1 VRILTNVNVLAPVG
15 GLEVNAC
22 ELSRELVYLGH
33 SVHVIYVKDGE
44 LTETFRR
51 FCGSIVK
58 VPATE
63 VPFSRRGPLDLV
75 KLGPA
80 LRAGRRILPDLILV
94 NQTFGLPWALTVAAS
109 TQAKV
114 VCHLHNEP
122 YAQDHSTFQRTLLGT
137 LGRATRHFV
146 AVSDFLR
153 DRAIK
158 KGLRPQWIEVVRPG
172 VEMNAYPAQ
181 TLELRQ
187 RARERLG
194 IPKEGSVFLYFGRV
208 DPGKGIEV
216 LLDAWSRL
224 HVDPES
230 ATLLVVGS
238 PLHAIDPESY
248 VAGLKTLTSGSSVI
262 FLPRRLDVV
271 GLLHAA
277 DVVVVPSLYGE
288 PFGRVVIEAM
298 ATGCPVVASRTGG
311 IPEILTGELDRLLFE
326 PGNVPELAS
335 LLKQLGTWRETDPAL
350 GRACRDHI
358 QTYFSVEQSALAMVN
373 YFTDV
378 LCSGR

>member
-22 ELSRELVYLGH
+22 QLSHEIVSLGH
-33 SVHVIYVKDGE
+33 NVDVVYVKDGE
-44 LTETFRR
+44 LTETFRG
-51 FCGSIVK
+51 FCNSVVK

-63 VPFSRRGPLDLV
+63 IRFSRWGPLDLV

-80 LRAGRRILPDLILV
+80 LRAARRISPDLILV
-94 NQTFGLPWALTVAAS
+94 NQTFGLPWALAAAF
-109 TQAKV
+109 TTRAKV
-114 VCHLHNEP
+114 VCHIHNEP
-122 YAQDHSTFQRTLLGT
+122 YHERHSIPQHVLLGA

-146 AVSDFLR
+146 AASEFLR
-153 DRAIK
+153 DRAIEQ
-158 KGLRPQWIEVVRPG
+158 GLQPEWVKVIPLG
-172 VEMNAYPAQ
+172 VAMNAYPAQ
-181 TLELRQ
+181 TPELRS
-187 RARERLG
+187 RARESLG
-194 IPKEGSVFLYFGRV
+194 LSYDGLVVLYLGRV

-216 LLDAWSRL
+216 LLDAWSGLRL
-224 HVDPES
+224 DTES

-238 PLHAIDPESY
+238 PFHAIDPEAY
-248 VAGLKTLTSGSSVI
+248 VARLRASVSDSGVI
-262 FLPRRLDVV
+262 FLPRRLDVI

-311 IPEILTGELDRLLFE
+311 IPEILTGDLDHFLFE

-335 LLKQLGTWRETDPAL
+335 LIKRVGTWRDTEPSL
-350 GRACRDHI
+350 GRACREHVRAH
-358 QTYFSVEQSALAMVN
+358 FSVEQSASAMLD
-373 YFTDV
+373 YFADILT
-378 LCSGR
+378 SG

>member
-22 ELSRELVYLGH
+22 QLSREIVSLGH
-33 SVHVIYVKDGE
+33 SVDVVYVKDGE
-44 LTETFRR
+44 LTEIFRS

-63 VPFSRRGPLDLV
+63 IPFSRRGPFDLV

-80 LRAGRRILPDLILV
+80 LRAGRRIFPDLILV

-109 TQAKV
+109 TRAKV

-122 YAQDHSTFQRTLLGT
+122 YPQDHSTFQRALLSA
-137 LGRATRHFV
+137 LGRTTRHFV

-153 DRAIK
+153 DRAIE
-158 KGLRPQWIEVVRPG
+158 KGLRPEWVEVVRPG

-181 TLELRQ
+181 TPELRR
-187 RARERLG
+187 RARESLG
-194 IPKEGSVFLYFGRV
+194 VSQEGSVFLYLGRV

-216 LLDAWSRL
+216 LLGAWSELRM
-224 HVDPES
+224 DPES

-238 PLHAIDPESY
+238 PFHAIDPERY
-248 VAGLKTLTSGSSVI
+248 VARLKALTSDYGVI

-271 GLLHAA
+271 ELLHAA

-311 IPEILTGELDRLLFE
+311 IPEILTGELEHFLFE

-335 LLKQLGTWRETDPAL
+335 LMKHVGTWRETEPSL
-350 GRACRDHI
+350 GRACRDHV
-358 QTYFSVEQSALAMVN
+358 QAHFSVEQSALAMLN

-378 LCSGR
+378 LTSVR